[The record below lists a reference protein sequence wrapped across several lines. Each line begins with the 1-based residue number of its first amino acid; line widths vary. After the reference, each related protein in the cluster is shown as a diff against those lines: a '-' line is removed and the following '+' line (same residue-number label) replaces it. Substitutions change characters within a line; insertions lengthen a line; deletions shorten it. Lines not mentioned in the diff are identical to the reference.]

1 MLRIHFT
8 ADDLARTRVAPAA
21 TAMAFLIPFDSR
33 PYGGTDGELDDQPDE
48 RLDGRVL
55 CQVAA
60 DLAYRADVMLTGGVE
75 RLLESLHPTDIRWKT
90 PVLEVSTRS
99 GMELDVH
106 LGGRGLVLAPSVF
119 GLAGPVVG
127 FGRDQV
133 LAYPIRTDLAATG
146 GAVPPGP
153 RLADLLGRTRAALLE
168 ATACLPGRT
177 TGELASLVGVSA
189 ASVSQHAAVLRKA
202 GLITT
207 VRDGGRVL
215 HTLAPTGVALL
226 EGRPLP
232 PETQDPYG

>member
-1 MLRIHFT
+1 
-8 ADDLARTRVAPAA
+8 
-21 TAMAFLIPFDSR
+21 MAFLIPFDSR

-60 DLAYRADVMLTGGVE
+60 DLAYRA
-75 RLLESLHPTDIRWKT
+75 
-90 PVLEVSTRS
+90 
-99 GMELDVH
+99 
-106 LGGRGLVLAPSVF
+106 
-119 GLAGPVVG
+119 
-127 FGRDQV
+127 
-133 LAYPIRTDLAATG
+133 AAC
-146 GAVPPGP
+146 
-153 RLADLLGRTRAALLE
+153 R
-168 ATACLPGRT
+168 PGRT

-189 ASVSQHAAVLRKA
+189 ASASQHAAVLRKA